1 MGRRIAIILG
11 HPDIGPTY
19 CRALAHAYAEGAEKQ
34 GHEVRKIDV
43 ASLDFPILRSA
54 RHFKEGEAPEA
65 IRTAQEAIG
74 WAEHLLIVYPL
85 WLGTMPALLKAF
97 FEQCF
102 RPGFALD
109 YEGES
114 NWPRG
119 LLKGRSA
126 RVVITMGMPALAYRW
141 YYGAHS
147 LKSLER
153 NVLKFCGISP
163 VRETLIGGIDG
174 LSEGKRRRWLSRLC
188 SLGADAA

>member
-1 MGRRIAIILG
+1 MGRRITIILG
-11 HPDIGPTY
+11 HPDDGPTY
-19 CRALAHAYAEGAEKQ
+19 RRALARAYAEGAEKQ
-34 GHEVRKIDV
+34 GHEVREIDV
-43 ASLDFPILRSA
+43 ASLDFPFLRSA
-54 RHFKEGEAPEA
+54 RDFKDGETPAV

-85 WLGTMPALLKAF
+85 WLGTMPALLKAL

-109 YEGES
+109 YARES

-126 RVVITMGMPALAYRW
+126 RVVITMGMPAIAYRW

-163 VRETLIGGIDG
+163 VRETLIGGIDA
-174 LSEGKRRRWLSRLC
+174 LSEEKRRRWLSRLS
-188 SLGADAA
+188 SLGAEAA